1 MDNTSFNIDTA
12 LAIASESSVIVKYIK
27 VIIWSMVPIAES
39 RVAIPY
45 GILPVAQGGLGLPLF
60 SVAVVSVVAN
70 IVVTIPIIYLLDPIS
85 NFLRRYK
92 IFDKFFVWL
101 FARSEKRGR
110 IVDRLKVLGLIIF
123 IGIPLPITGAW
134 TGCVAAHIF
143 GLSKTETL
151 IGVCLGVTMM
161 VAIIT
166 AGSYGVLQIF
176 W

>member
-12 LAIASESSVIVKYIK
+12 LAIASESSVMVKYIK

-92 IFDKFFVWL
+92 IFDKFFVPI
-101 FARSEKRGR
+101 SETRHPSEAS
-110 IVDRLKVLGLIIF
+110 LIAISC
-123 IGIPLPITGAW
+123 PRPP
-134 TGCVAAHIF
+134 VAPVTRACF
-143 GLSKTETL
+143 L
-151 IGVCLGVTMM
+151 VTMNM
-161 VAIIT
+161 FFSTYLLLAFRFHRK
-166 AGSYGVLQIF
+166 LF
-176 W
+176 DRHPP